1 MWCPMRI
8 ASLAVVAAIVSSA
21 SVALAD
27 APVKIGVVDVQKAVR
42 TVPDGKAAKAKLES
56 EAKAKQSSLN
66 RQQDEL
72 KKMKD
77 DLEKQA
83 SLLKDEVKRQKYRDY
98 QQKLIELQDA
108 ALKGQN
114 DLKEQEDKLLK
125 PIFEKLKKTIDK
137 VAKEKGYTLVV
148 EQTGVLFAVPEM
160 DITDLVIQR
169 YGK

>member
-8 ASLAVVAAIVSSA
+8 APLALAAALVSSV
-21 SVALAD
+21 SVAHAD
-27 APVKIGVVDVQKAVR
+27 TPVKIGVVDVQKAVR
-42 TVPDGKAAKAKLES
+42 TVPDGKAAKSKLES
-56 EAKAKQSSLN
+56 DAKGKQASLN

-72 KKMKD
+72 KKMKE

-137 VAKEKGYTLVV
+137 VAKEKGFTLVL
-148 EQTGVLFAVPEM
+148 EQTGVLFAVPDM